1 MKNVTLLFVGI
12 LSLIGLSA
20 CATENH
26 EKRDSSASSTSKTEQ
41 KASSSSSSSKAG
53 QQVSSSSTT
62 TPSSSENRS
71 SQSQTQEQTTT
82 SPLSGYSDEQ
92 IEYARITETLL
103 HYYGYNFQPISITAQ
118 KNGKNHP
125 VFPFD
130 GSMVVREESVTLIF
144 SSDNTMAGT
153 TIITYS
159 SNHNG
164 SINFYKNPNHY
175 QDEHYL
181 TDPVFVKTES
191 ERLLDRMVTI
201 NIPLSFDEQAAQII
215 SKIQIK

>member
-1 MKNVTLLFVGI
+1 MKNITLLFVGI
-12 LSLIGLSA
+12 LSFIGLSA
-20 CATENH
+20 CGTENYA
-26 EKRDSSASSTSKTEQ
+26 KRDSSASSTPKTEQ
-41 KASSSSSSSKAG
+41 KANSSSSSAKAG

-62 TPSSSENRS
+62 TPSSSDN

-92 IEYARITETLL
+92 IEYARVTETLL
-103 HYYGYNFQPISITAQ
+103 HYYGYNFQPVSITAQ

-130 GSMVVREESVTLIF
+130 GSMVVREESVTLTF

-153 TIITYS
+153 TIVTYS

-201 NIPLSFDEQAAQII
+201 NIPLSFDEQV
-215 SKIQIK
+215 SKRL

>member
-1 MKNVTLLFVGI
+1 MKNITVLCVGI
-12 LSLIGLSA
+12 LSFIGLSA
-20 CATENH
+20 CGTENQA
-26 EKRDSSASSTSKTEQ
+26 KKDSSASSTPKTEQ
-41 KASSSSSSSKAG
+41 KASSSSSSSKTG

-62 TPSSSENRS
+62 TPSSSESNS

-92 IEYARITETLL
+92 IEYARVTETLL
-103 HYYGYNFQPISITAQ
+103 HYYGYNFQPVSITAT
-118 KNGKNHP
+118 KNGINHP

-130 GSMVVREESVTLIF
+130 GSMVVREESVTLTF

-153 TIITYS
+153 TIVTYS

>member
-1 MKNVTLLFVGI
+1 MKNIALLFVGI
-12 LSLIGLSA
+12 LSFIGLSA
-20 CATENH
+20 CGTENH
-26 EKRDSSASSTSKTEQ
+26 AKRDSSASSTPKTEQ
-41 KASSSSSSSKAG
+41 KANSSSSSAKAG

-62 TPSSSENRS
+62 TPSSSDN

-92 IEYARITETLL
+92 IEYARVTETLL
-103 HYYGYNFQPISITAQ
+103 HYYGYNFQPVSITAQ

-153 TIITYS
+153 TIVTYS

-215 SKIQIK
+215 SKIQLK